1 MKKKTF
7 EPDWQEPKETA
18 AATETTPE
26 ETTPKETT
34 PEETPEEAKPKEVE
48 AADTPEET
56 TPEKA
61 EEEEPA
67 EPITAESDWTRYS
80 PDRGR
85 LIGAGTKLVLGGE
98 VVTLNS
104 PAYITYPRAA
114 NERYFFGMLMT
125 STHPDENI
133 DANAQLLDNTYNRT
147 TGAVVT
153 ED

>member
-1 MKKKTF
+1 MKKEKDD
-7 EPDWQEPKETA
+7 ERKETA
-18 AATETTPE
+18 AATEPETADTSEKTTPE
-26 ETTPKETT
+26 D
-34 PEETPEEAKPKEVE
+34 AKPKEVE

-56 TPEKA
+56 TQ
-61 EEEEPA
+61 EEVATDEA
-67 EPITAESDWTRYS
+67 EPVTAESDWKRYS

-98 VVTLNS
+98 VVTLSS
-104 PAYITYPRAA
+104 PAYIEYPRAA

-133 DANAQLLDNTYNRT
+133 DANSQYLESTYNRA